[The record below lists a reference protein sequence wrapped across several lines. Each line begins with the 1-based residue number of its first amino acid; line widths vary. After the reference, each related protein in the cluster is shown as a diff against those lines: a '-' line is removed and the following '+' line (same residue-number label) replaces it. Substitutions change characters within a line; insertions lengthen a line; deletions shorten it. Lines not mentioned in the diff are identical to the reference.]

1 MKTPEPALCAR
12 IFSVLAIVFL
22 LLGPHGAVGDEF
34 RDAVKAYN
42 SQDYQTAVR
51 IWRSYAAK
59 GNVEAQYFLG
69 VAYHKGHGVNQS
81 LNQTIAWFRKAA
93 QGGHPT
99 AMFNL
104 GAAYW
109 KGIGVRQ
116 NLGRAVDWWKK
127 SAVEGEAS
135 AQYNLASCYLSGKGT
150 EHNLQKAYYWINLAA
165 AQKHPGAD
173 KVALIIK
180 QEAKRSGLTLT
191 EVSKDTTAQDSPTR
205 DPINPATESGFSAA
219 TVGVRGAVVHLSKPT
234 SNAITKLS
242 SGTPIKVI
250 STRDKWSQ
258 VHIPVDI
265 NVWVFGTLIAQNGD
279 TARVVGEGVRAR
291 TRPST
296 QSGSSV
302 IGNFEKGE
310 YVRVLSTS
318 GDWKRVTAPR
328 TMRAWIL
335 SEQLE
340 IHPSVTEQW
349 INRWQSAAARVNSGE
364 TTENT
369 AIDISPSSD
378 SSQTSALF
386 RAALVT
392 QPNTHVLSR
401 PDASGAVIALLDPNT
416 PIKIIGSKG
425 NWKMIQSP
433 NGLDVW
439 VWGKFIDER
448 GATALVNRDRV
459 RIRSRPSTA
468 ETSDVLGVLD
478 NGTKVTVVGREGDW
492 ARLRIFG
499 AVSGWIDSA
508 QVMTLPTVSDDW
520 RARWASAQA
529 LATR

>member
-1 MKTPEPALCAR
+1 M
-12 IFSVLAIVFL
+12 FL
-22 LLGPHGAVGDEF
+22 LLGPHGAMGDEL
-34 RDAVKAYN
+34 RDAVKAYDN
-42 SQDYQTAVR
+42 HDYQTAVR

-59 GNVEAQYFLG
+59 GDIQAQYFLG
-69 VAYHKGHGVNQS
+69 VAYHKGHGVKKS

-99 AMFNL
+99 AMFNM
-104 GAAYW
+104 GYAHW
-109 KGIGVRQ
+109 FGIGVRQ

-127 SAVEGEAS
+127 SAKKGEAA
-135 AQYNLASCYLSGKGT
+135 AQYNLARCYLSGKGT
-150 EHNLQKAYYWINLAA
+150 GRDLREAYYWINLAA
-165 AQKHPGAD
+165 AQKYPGAD
-173 KVALIIK
+173 KDVLIIQ

-191 EVSKDTTAQDSPTR
+191 ELSKDTTAQDSTAP
-205 DPINPATESGFSAA
+205 DSINPASKSGFNAA
-219 TVGVRGAVVHLSKPT
+219 TVGTRGAVVHLSKP
-234 SNAITKLS
+234 SSSAITKLS

-250 STRDKWSQ
+250 NTRAKWSQ
-258 VHIPVDI
+258 VKIPVAI
-265 NVWVFGTLIAQNGD
+265 NVWVFGALIAQNGD
-279 TARVVGEGVRAR
+279 TARVLGEGVRAR

-310 YVRVLSTS
+310 YVRVLNTS

-335 SEQLE
+335 SEKLE
-340 IHPSVTEQW
+340 IHPSVTDKW
-349 INRWQSAAARVNSGE
+349 LDRWQSATARLNSGE

-378 SSQTSALF
+378 SSQTNALF

-392 QPNTHVLSR
+392 QPNAHVLSR
-401 PDASGAVIALLDPNT
+401 PDASGTVIALLDPNT

-433 NGLDVW
+433 DGLDVW

-448 GATALVNRDRV
+448 GAAAIINRNRV
-459 RIRSRPSTA
+459 RIRSRPSTTG
-468 ETSDVLGVLD
+468 ESDVLGVLD
-478 NGTKVTVVGREGDW
+478 SGTKVTVVSRKGDW
-492 ARLRIFG
+492 ARLRSFG

-529 LATR
+529 LSTR